1 MQGDRLMEKRAKIT
15 DRAEERLGNPVEP
28 PKAPPGA
35 GPSRILRHFA
45 ESDEELYR
53 LMRKGNQRAF
63 ATLYERREPA
73 LYRYAMHM
81 TGSRFAAEEVAQEV
95 FVRLL
100 GPHLHFDDRR
110 GSLEAYMYGV
120 ARNLVRVLRRKGSVE
135 EVVEQSAEHDI
146 LGDLIKDQAST
157 ALYRALDE
165 LPEHYRDAVVLCDL
179 EERSYEDASRL
190 MECPVGTVRSRL
202 HRARALLSSR
212 LKPMQAAAGARAR

>member
-1 MQGDRLMEKRAKIT
+1 MQSDRLMEKRARNA
-15 DRAEERLGNPVEP
+15 DRAGELLGSPAESQRP
-28 PKAPPGA
+28 PSAASVPKT
-35 GPSRILRHFA
+35 SRNCA

-53 LMRKGNQRAF
+53 QMRKGNQKAF

-73 LYRYAMHM
+73 LYRYALHM
-81 TGSRFAAEEVAQEV
+81 TGSRTAAEEVAQEV

-146 LGDLIKDQAST
+146 LGDLIKDQATT
-157 ALYRALDE
+157 ALHRALDD

-202 HRARALLSSR
+202 HRARALLASR
-212 LKPMQAAAGARAR
+212 LKPEQATAEARAR

>member
-1 MQGDRLMEKRAKIT
+1 MQSDRLMEKRARNT
-15 DRAEERLGNPVEP
+15 DRAEDLPGNPAESRKP
-28 PKAPPGA
+28 AGGAFAPRT
-35 GPSRILRHFA
+35 SRHFA

-63 ATLYERREPA
+63 AALYERREPA
-73 LYRYAMHM
+73 LYRYALHM
-81 TGSRFAAEEVAQEV
+81 TGSRTAAEEVAQEV

-110 GSLEAYMYGV
+110 GSLEGYMYGV

-135 EVVEQSAEHDI
+135 EVVEQSTEHDI
-146 LGDLIKDQAST
+146 LGDLIKDQATT
-157 ALYRALDE
+157 ALYRALDD

-202 HRARALLSSR
+202 HRARALLASR
-212 LKPMQAAAGARAR
+212 LKPEQATAEARAR

>member
-1 MQGDRLMEKRAKIT
+1 MQGDRLMEQGEKGT
-15 DRAEERLGNPVEP
+15 DRAGEQHGRTPESR
-28 PKAPPGA
+28 KHR
-35 GPSRILRHFA
+35 GPMPSPILRQFA

-53 LMRKGNQRAF
+53 QMRTGNQRAF

-73 LYRYAMHM
+73 LYRYALHM
-81 TGSRFAAEEVAQEV
+81 TGSRTAAEEVAQEV

-100 GPHLHFDDRR
+100 GPHLLFDPRR
-110 GSLEAYMYGV
+110 GSLEGYMYGV
-120 ARNLVRVLRRKGSVE
+120 ARNLVRVMRRKGSVE

-146 LGDLIKDQAST
+146 LGDLIKDQATT
-157 ALYRALDE
+157 ALYRALSE

-202 HRARALLSSR
+202 HRARSLLASR
-212 LKPMQAAAGARAR
+212 LKPEQAAPEVRVK

>member
-1 MQGDRLMEKRAKIT
+1 MQSDRLMQQRAKGT
-15 DRAEERLGNPVEP
+15 DRAGEMPGNPAEP
-28 PKAPPGA
+28 RNPEGGAAASRPG
-35 GPSRILRHFA
+35 RHFA

-53 LMRKGNQRAF
+53 LMRKGNQRSF
-63 ATLYERREPA
+63 AALYERREPA
-73 LYRYAMHM
+73 LYRYALHM
-81 TGSRFAAEEVAQEV
+81 TGSRVAAEEVAQEV

-146 LGDLIKDQAST
+146 LGDLIKDQETT

-179 EERSYEDASRL
+179 QERSYEDASRL

-202 HRARALLSSR
+202 HRARALLASR
-212 LKPMQAAAGARAR
+212 LKPEPAAAEVRAR

>member
-1 MQGDRLMEKRAKIT
+1 MQGDRLMEQGEKGT
-15 DRAEERLGNPVEP
+15 DRAGEQHGRTPESRKHRGLM
-28 PKAPPGA
+28 
-35 GPSRILRHFA
+35 PSPILRQFA

-53 LMRKGNQRAF
+53 QMRTGNQRAF

-73 LYRYAMHM
+73 LYRYALHM
-81 TGSRFAAEEVAQEV
+81 TGSRTAAEEVAQEV

-100 GPHLHFDDRR
+100 GPHLLFDDRR
-110 GSLEAYMYGV
+110 GSLEGYMYGV
-120 ARNLVRVLRRKGSVE
+120 ARNLVRVMRRKGSVE

-146 LGDLIKDQAST
+146 LGDLIKDQAT
-157 ALYRALDE
+157 AALYRVLSE

-202 HRARALLSSR
+202 HRARSLLASR
-212 LKPMQAAAGARAR
+212 LKPEQAAPEARVR

>member
-1 MQGDRLMEKRAKIT
+1 MPR
-15 DRAEERLGNPVEP
+15 P
-28 PKAPPGA
+28 
-35 GPSRILRHFA
+35 FA

-53 LMRKGNQRAF
+53 QMRTGNQRAF
-63 ATLYERREPA
+63 AALYERREPA
-73 LYRYAMHM
+73 LYRYALHM
-81 TGSRFAAEEVAQEV
+81 TGSRSAAEEVAQEV

-120 ARNLVRVLRRKGSVE
+120 ARNLVRVMRRKGAVE
-135 EVVEQSAEHDI
+135 EPVEQSIDHDI
-146 LGDLIKDQAST
+146 LGDLIKDQAT
-157 ALYRALDE
+157 AALYRALDE

-202 HRARALLSSR
+202 HRARALLASR
-212 LKPMQAAAGARAR
+212 LRPRQATAEAQVR

>member
-1 MQGDRLMEKRAKIT
+1 MQHDRLMEKRARNT
-15 DRAEERLGNPVEP
+15 DRARDLLDNPAESRKPAGGAFEP
-28 PKAPPGA
+28 RT
-35 GPSRILRHFA
+35 SRHFA

-63 ATLYERREPA
+63 AALYERREPA
-73 LYRYAMHM
+73 LYRYALHM
-81 TGSRFAAEEVAQEV
+81 TGSRTSAEEVAQEV

-135 EVVEQSAEHDI
+135 EVVERSIEHDI
-146 LGDLIKDQAST
+146 LGDLIKDQAT
-157 ALYRALDE
+157 VALYRALDD
-165 LPEHYRDAVVLCDL
+165 LPEHYKDAVVLCDL

-202 HRARALLSSR
+202 HRARALLASR
-212 LKPMQAAAGARAR
+212 LKPEQATAEARAR